1 MVPPKPAPTETPAPS
16 IDVQMTDRERSLLSQ
31 AERIRDLREQYWEAL
46 ANGPAYE
53 ANRLQ
58 DELRLAQHRFRER
71 AARA

>member
-1 MVPPKPAPTETPAPS
+1 
-16 IDVQMTDRERSLLSQ
+16 MTDRERSLLRQ